1 VAAVAAARAVRRP
14 SRLAAVPVALVTG
27 ANTGIGYAIA
37 ERLIRDG
44 FALAYATQRR
54 EEKHRESYERLAKL
68 GRVHWVAGDLSDPA
82 VPERLVAETVAELG
96 GLDALVNNAGL
107 STAAPAL
114 DLTVDDFDRTFA
126 VDVRAAFLLS
136 QHAARSMRD
145 RGGGVIVNITSI
157 HETQP
162 REGFS
167 LYSAAKAAL
176 GMLARALALEW
187 APLGIRVVAVAPGLI
202 ATERNVEA
210 DELDDRVPLGRAG
223 RPEEVAAVVAFLVSG
238 EAAYVSGTSWL
249 IDGALNTRPL
259 ADPAS

>member
-1 VAAVAAARAVRRP
+1 VA
-14 SRLAAVPVALVTG
+14 VALVTG

-37 ERLIRDG
+37 ERLLRDG
-44 FALAYATQRR
+44 FALGYATQRR
-54 EEKHRESYERLAKL
+54 DEKHREPYERLSEL

-82 VPERLVAETVAELG
+82 VPERLVAETIAELG

-114 DLTVDDFDRTFA
+114 DLTVEDFDLTFA

-136 QHAARSMRD
+136 QHAARAMRD
-145 RGGGVIVNITSI
+145 NGGVIVNVTSI

-162 REGFS
+162 RPDFA

-176 GMLARALALEW
+176 GMLTRGLALEW

-210 DELDDRVPLGRAG
+210 NELDERVPLGRAG
-223 RPEEVAAVVAFLVSG
+223 RPEEVASVVSFLLSD
-238 EAAYVSGTSWL
+238 EAAYVTGTSWL
-249 IDGALNTRPL
+249 VDGALNTRPL